1 MSLLNFVPLL
11 QATGQSQ
18 QGNFLFSFAPLLF
31 MIVIFYFLLIRP
43 QQKKQKEHKNML
55 SQIKKG
61 DRVLTNGGI
70 LGLIERV
77 KDDGNLIIKV
87 ADNVKIEFAKSSVA
101 SLIKGSGQE
110 QVVVAKK

>member
-1 MSLLNFVPLL
+1 MSLLNFMPLL

-110 QVVVAKK
+110 QEAVAKK